1 MDYFCLHDIRAS
13 DEEQLDSEGDLFLQV
28 GENRCLGSRQHP
40 GQTPKGDDD
49 HNHTHSIT
57 FRVSSQTIK
66 RATPVWQRMLS
77 DDFAEARPTDGSQ
90 WRVRLPEAYGSI
102 AKARPDL
109 LWLMLAPLHR
119 IGRVSD
125 AHREFPC
132 TSRRPECEDRIV
144 GSLVRAL
151 GTHGLWPL
159 PLFIE
164 NSVKELRSILMNLT
178 VKPSDIHMN
187 LCDPTKEYKAKLER
201 DFQNFKLAQ
210 PLSVTQH
217 LRLQA
222 DKTGLQEV
230 GSFSSTIPVL
240 DAIANSMCGR
250 YSLALRP
257 AQIRQMLQDD
267 DMPVDEAP
275 GDEDDGAPRQSYNF
289 APGYHG
295 IVYRADVPDWGAGP
309 RRQAKGTST
318 SGGDSSVV
326 EDHET
331 AAPPASQGD
340 DDAGSKEVHY
350 KLQSMKW
357 GLIPFWTKRNP
368 DYGSMMKTI
377 NCRDDSLAQSGGMW
391 NTMKARKRCIV
402 VAQGFYEWLKKDGSK
417 EKIPHFVKRKDG
429 HLMCFAGLWDCVA
442 YENEETKHFT
452 YTIITTDSNKQ
463 LRFLHDRMP
472 VILNNG
478 SEQLRTWLDPKRY
491 EWTKEL
497 QSLLKPFDGEV
508 EVYPVSKDVGKVGNN
523 SPTFIVPINSKENKS
538 NIANFFAKGA
548 SKPGVKK
555 EVPEQQ
561 PEVKVN
567 KEDGFVEEDPIESK
581 EGIAEGID
589 KSLSKIGGVKR
600 EAEDIKE
607 EDEPPKKVTR
617 SSGPVKSPSP
627 QKGGRPKI
635 SSTSNG
641 TKSPQKSKQ
650 AGAQKITKF
659 FGNSA

>member
-40 GQTPKGDDD
+40 GQAPKGDDD

-57 FRVSSQTIK
+57 FRVSSQAIK
-66 RATPVWQRMLS
+66 RVTPVWKRMLS

-90 WRVRLPEAYGSI
+90 WRVRLPEDNPHALRTIFNIVYGQFKHI
-102 AKARPDL
+102 PQRGGMPLDDL
-109 LWLMLAPLHR
+109 H
-119 IGRVSD
+119 
-125 AHREFPC
+125 
-132 TSRRPECEDRIV
+132 
-144 GSLVRAL
+144 
-151 GTHGLWPL
+151 
-159 PLFIE
+159 
-164 NSVKELRSILMNLT
+164 NLT
-178 VKPSDIHMN
+178 VVTDKYDLTHLLQPWAAGWMTHWVTFLN
-187 LCDPTKEYKAKLER
+187 LKDGIPTKAVSTKALEKVLWISWELGHAVLYSAVTKQLALQYTQAEAIEARKLM
-201 DFQNFKLAQ
+201 
-210 PLSVTQH
+210 
-217 LRLQA
+217 LRPPEA
-222 DKTGLQEV
+222 YI
-230 GSFSSTIPVL
+230 SSTIPVL

-340 DDAGSKEVHY
+340 DEAGSKEVHY

-497 QSLLKPFDGEV
+497 QSLLKPFDGEL

-561 PEVKVN
+561 PVVKVK

-600 EAEDIKE
+600 EAEDIEE